1 MKIPFFYLHN
11 LPLDGRVCYFSSLVR
26 RRWTNRKGLK
36 WSRTESGKLFFP
48 LNWVI
53 DSLEGGA
60 YELGNLNFFV
70 YEFLGINP
78 PPFFDRTYETI
89 SSWIFLTPFTEAS
102 ISECQMWTK
111 LWNKIFYFGIEFCIE
126 IVRQASEMLYYYLSC
141 FHFTYY
147 LCLFI
152 GS

>member
-1 MKIPFFYLHN
+1 MEEFVISVPWFDGGGQTERDWSGQGRNQVNYFFLSIEW
-11 LPLDGRVCYFSSLVR
+11 LII
-26 RRWTNRKGLK
+26 LK
-36 WSRTESGKLFFP
+36 EVLI
-48 LNWVI
+48 NWGI
-53 DSLEGGA
+53 LI
-60 YELGNLNFFV
+60 FFV